1 MDLEKRYSRL
11 PDRDYANFRSMF
23 DSIFD
28 RFGGLPA
35 VKAKPDPGSPYTVWT
50 YADVRRESYAAGRFL
65 LSKGLSAGDRV
76 CVMSENRPEWCFA
89 YIGIVAAG
97 LVVVPVDSTM
107 DAAGLAGIIA
117 ASRSRALFYS
127 PSLGAK
133 VAEAL
138 VRAPVDLA
146 IEFTAAVGDRRP
158 AEKPSAVSSA
168 AVERFGWL
176 ELGSSGDAGSGGSP
190 DDGAE
195 RDARG
200 LPAPTAIDGDAPA
213 VIIYTSGTTGLA
225 KGIVLSHRGVISNV
239 NAAIQSL
246 NVDTR
251 DVFIAVLPLH
261 HTYAA
266 TCTFLSP
273 MAAGGDIVF
282 IERIVPSV
290 VLKHIREAGVTM
302 VIGVPLL
309 FDKIKQGIRAEVQ
322 KLRPLVRG
330 LIGVLMGVSGF
341 CAKSLRVPA
350 GRVLLSFIR
359 RKAGLATVR
368 LGVAGGGPLALDTAE
383 FFDAIGFN
391 LVQGYGMSENGPL
404 IAVNLPEYKDNRS
417 VGLPVK
423 RTLVRIAD
431 PGPDGVGEIQVR
443 SPSMML
449 GYLDAPE
456 ATRAAVTDDR
466 WLRTGD
472 LGYVDKRGFVFITG
486 RSKNIIVTEGGK
498 NVYPEEIELRF
509 EGSAWV
515 SEALVLG
522 RKVSGHNAGEQ
533 VIAVCVPNWDRVDA
547 ERGNVPRGE
556 FALERVRDE
565 VRLVNKSLP
574 SFMKIVDFIVRDDEF
589 EKTSTRKIRRFLYA
603 DYGRAPAAER
613 PEAGR

>member
-28 RFGGLPA
+28 QFGGLPA
-35 VKAKPDPGSPYTVWT
+35 VKAKPDPGSPYAVWT
-50 YADVRRESYAAGRFL
+50 YSDVRRESYAAGRFL
-65 LSKGLSAGDRV
+65 LSRGLSAGDRV

-107 DAAGLAGIIA
+107 DSSGLAGIIT

-127 PSLGAK
+127 PALGAK

-138 VRAPVDLA
+138 ARSPVDVA
-146 IEFTAAVGDRRP
+146 VEFTAVVGDKRP
-158 AEKPSAVSSA
+158 AEKPATVASGAR
-168 AVERFGWL
+168 ERFGWL
-176 ELGSSGDAGSGGSP
+176 ELGSGDASGSGLP
-190 DDGAE
+190 D
-195 RDARG
+195 
-200 LPAPTAIDGDAPA
+200 PSSIDGDAPA

-225 KGIVLSHRGVISNV
+225 KGIVLSHRGVIANV

-290 VLKHIREAGVTM
+290 VLRHIRDAGVTM

-309 FDKIKQGIRAEVQ
+309 FDKIKQGIRVEVQ
-322 KLRPLVRG
+322 KLSPLVRG
-330 LIGVLMGVSGF
+330 LIGALMATSGF
-341 CAKSLRVPA
+341 CSRVLRVPA
-350 GRVLLSFIR
+350 GRVLLAFIR
-359 RKAGLATVR
+359 KKAGLGSVR
-368 LGVAGGGPLALDTAE
+368 LGVAGGGPLALDTAD
-383 FFDAIGFN
+383 FFETIGFN

-431 PGPDGVGEIQVR
+431 PGPDGVGEIQVQ

-456 ATRAAVTDDR
+456 ATQAVITDDR

-472 LGYVDKRGFVFITG
+472 LGYVDGRGFIFITG

-515 SEALVLG
+515 AEVLVLG
-522 RKVSGHNAGEQ
+522 RKVSGLNAGEQ

-547 ERGNVPRGE
+547 ERGDAPRDA
-556 FALERVRDE
+556 FALERVREE

-574 SFMKIVDFIVRDDEF
+574 SFMKIVDFIVRNEEF

-603 DYGRAPAAER
+603 DYGRAPVAE
-613 PEAGR
+613 PPGAGR